1 MFGLGTSEL
10 IIILIIAL
18 IIFGAG
24 KLPAIGA
31 GLGQAIKNFKK
42 TLTESEA
49 VISQKEEVKSISG
62 KSESEGDIMNVV
74 SQ

>member
-31 GLGQAIKNFKK
+31 SLGQAIKNFKK
-42 TLTESEA
+42 TLTESEV
-49 VISQKEEVKSISG
+49 VIPQKEETKSIST
-62 KSESEGDIMNVV
+62 KSEGG
-74 SQ
+74 

>member
-74 SQ
+74 S